1 MATYSKAAKSAVS
14 AAAVFD
20 WDAAVETAAAAAA
33 PIGRQECSGLS
44 FALPRRASWA
54 TPLAA
59 LSVRGNQ
66 IFASNAPLQIKGIN
80 WFG

>member
-20 WDAAVETAAAAAA
+20 WEAAVETAAAAAA
-33 PIGRQECSGLS
+33 PISRQDCPGLS
-44 FALPRRASWA
+44 FTLPRRASWA
-54 TPLAA
+54 KPLAP

-66 IFASNAPLQIKGIN
+66 IIANNAPLQIKGIN